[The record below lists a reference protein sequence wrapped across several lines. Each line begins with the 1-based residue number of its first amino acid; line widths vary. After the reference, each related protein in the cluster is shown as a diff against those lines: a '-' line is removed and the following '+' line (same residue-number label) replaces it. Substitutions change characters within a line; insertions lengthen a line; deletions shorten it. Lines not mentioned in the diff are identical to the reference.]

1 MLSVL
6 IPIFNYDVNH
16 LLASLSEQG
25 KSAGIEFEIL
35 CYDDGSAQN
44 TKSLNAGLKQIDHV
58 VYKELNMNIGRS
70 RIRNRLA
77 NDAKYKVLLFMD
89 CDMLIV
95 KDDFLDK
102 YIKSFEDGYVIVG
115 GVVYDTKE
123 PEDRSKLLRWKFGH
137 EREALS
143 TQGRSQRPYK
153 SFMSGNFM
161 IDKNVFHDI
170 GFDENISEYGHED
183 TLFGK
188 ELRSRNI
195 PIKHIQNPLL
205 HIGLESASLFI
216 DKTRHSIE
224 NLATLIKEKKLDSDV
239 KLVMVFITM
248 KRLFLTGIMQSLFDQ
263 HQEKWLNNL
272 KSENPSLRKLDL
284 YKLGYLIKCLKEK
297 AI

>member
-16 LLASLSEQG
+16 LIASLSEQG

-35 CYDDGSAQN
+35 CYDDGSLQN
-44 TKSLNAGLKQIDHV
+44 IKSLNAGLKQIDYV
-58 VYKELNMNIGRS
+58 VYKEFDVNIGRS

-77 NDAKYKVLLFMD
+77 NDAKYKALLFMD

-95 KDDFLDK
+95 KNDFLAK

-115 GVVYDTKE
+115 GVVYDSDK
-123 PEDRSKLLRWKFGH
+123 PEDRSKLLRWRYGH

-143 TQGRSQRPYK
+143 AQGRSERPYK

-161 IDKNVFHDI
+161 IDKKVFHDI
-170 GFDENISEYGHED
+170 CFDENISKYGHED

-188 ELRSRNI
+188 ELKLRNI
-195 PIKHIQNPLL
+195 PIKHIHNSLQ
-205 HIGLESASLFI
+205 HIGLETASLFI

-224 NLATLIKEKKLDSDV
+224 NLATLLNEKKLDSDV
-239 KLVMVFITM
+239 RLIKVFITL

-272 KSENPSLRKLDL
+272 KSHDPSLRKLDL

-297 AI
+297 SI